1 MKPLYNTLRALLA
14 EQGYRV
20 PEYGAHEQPSKG
32 KKLVSLTLGDVS
44 SLVAGGTLYEARV
57 TLTLSHMENYEA
69 ERVRIHNVLAS
80 CVPMEDREEDTH
92 LSLPDNADRLHLV
105 TMPEEISYEHSFDR
119 SNQVEQASITFS
131 LTIDEQ

>member
-1 MKPLYNTLRALLA
+1 MKPLYTTLRALLC

-20 PEYGAHEQPSKG
+20 PEYGANEQPPKG
-32 KKLVSLTLGDVS
+32 KKLVSLALGDVS

-57 TLTLSHMENYEA
+57 TLTLSHMEDYEA

-92 LSLPDNADRLHLV
+92 LTLPDNADRLHLV
-105 TMPEEISYEHSFDR
+105 TMPDETAYEHTIDRANKVEQAEISY
-119 SNQVEQASITFS
+119 T
-131 LTIDEQ
+131 LTIEQ